1 MNLSVHRHKT
11 LRVKNKFK
19 KKGGEEGGREL
30 KIVLQNLRIRTFYKD
45 PV

>member
-19 KKGGEEGGREL
+19 KKGGEGGREL